1 MSDSD
6 SDPDLQFDVDDNI
19 VEEADDDGQVDD
31 DGEPVGHDEGEVIE
45 DGKFEA
51 NVTYVIIEC
60 EESFFLGLVRE
71 FVNKILKESCM
82 QPVFCNGKKFTRS
95 GPK

>member
-1 MSDSD
+1 M
-6 SDPDLQFDVDDNI
+6 
-19 VEEADDDGQVDD
+19 
-31 DGEPVGHDEGEVIE
+31 IE

-60 EESFFLGLVRE
+60 EESFFLVLVRE

>member
-1 MSDSD
+1 M
-6 SDPDLQFDVDDNI
+6 
-19 VEEADDDGQVDD
+19 
-31 DGEPVGHDEGEVIE
+31 IE

-51 NVTYVIIEC
+51 NVNYVIIEC